1 LLPIV
6 RSRHP
11 RRRALPKAILEEG
24 GRGRPLHGWSAHYPG
39 GCPGSGDDAG
49 ACFYGIP
56 PLEAADWKKIKS
68 PLICHFANKDDW
80 CTPTKVNELEAA
92 LKQSKS
98 EFEIYRYDAH
108 HACMNEARPEV
119 YDPACAKTAWER
131 TLKFLKKA
139 LT

>member
-1 LLPIV
+1 M
-6 RSRHP
+6 
-11 RRRALPKAILEEG
+11 
-24 GRGRPLHGWSAHYPG
+24 
-39 GCPGSGDDAG
+39 DAG

-56 PLEAADWKKIKS
+56 PLEAADSKKIKG

-119 YDPACAKTAWER
+119 YDPACAETAWER
-131 TLKFLKKA
+131 RSSL
-139 LT
+139 